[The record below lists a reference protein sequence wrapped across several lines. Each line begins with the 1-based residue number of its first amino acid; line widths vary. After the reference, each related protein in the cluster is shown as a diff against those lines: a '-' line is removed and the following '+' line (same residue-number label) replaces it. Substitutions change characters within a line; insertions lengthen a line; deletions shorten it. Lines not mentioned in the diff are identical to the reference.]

1 MSAPQFSFLADGADD
16 SGVGLA
22 TWKYIGLHGVV
33 QSVELRATFP
43 EAFRIAGLIET
54 AHKTGQREGAALAKR
69 AIDTALR
76 EILP

>member
-1 MSAPQFSFLADGADD
+1 MSAPQFSFLASDSDQ
-16 SGVGLA
+16 SGVGVA

-33 QSVELRATFP
+33 QSVELRAKYP
-43 EAFRIAGLIET
+43 DAHRIAALIAT

-76 EILP
+76 EILE